1 MKRQRESVDEMT
13 GLDILRDLVSINTVN
28 PPGNERAAAVY
39 LKELL
44 EPVGFLCTVQEL
56 GDGRANFIAKLGR
69 EDGVELIFNGH
80 LDVVPAVGH
89 WDTNPFELCE
99 SGDGKKV
106 YGRGVCDMKGGVAAM
121 CRAALAIAR
130 AGGPERGMLKLL
142 FVADEEDANRG
153 TRAYLR
159 DIWDE
164 EMGDGDEESYSE
176 EHGRSKYG
184 VPGKYGRP
192 GKSAGCRPREVYA
205 VIGEP
210 TNLEVAVAHRGVARS
225 YVDIRGAA
233 RHAALPEDGHSSIE
247 KLPDVLRTISEVN
260 RELGKRTHPVLPPPG
275 ISITMVDA
283 YEKDNVVPGKVRLL
297 TDFRILP
304 DMGYGEAEEI
314 LRNALH
320 GAGIEHVEIRNH
332 FFMPGGEISPDDE
345 FVTCCCEIAGR
356 MEDRT
361 SEPQAFDAS
370 CEQCFLMEA
379 GMKAVIL
386 GPGSLEQAHTRN
398 EFLEVEQLERAAVI
412 YEEIAREILGG
423 GAFGINR
430 YVKKITTL

>member
-44 EPVGFLCTVQEL
+44 EPAGFLCRIQEL
-56 GDGRANFIAKLGR
+56 GDGRANFIAQLGR

-99 SGDGKKV
+99 SGDGKKA

-159 DIWDE
+159 DIWDV
-164 EMGDGDEESYSE
+164 EMGDGD
-176 EHGRSKYG
+176 
-184 VPGKYGRP
+184 
-192 GKSAGCRPREVYA
+192 GKSDPVYA

-345 FVTCCCEIAGR
+345 FVTRCCEIAGR
-356 MEDRT
+356 MGDRT
-361 SEPQAFDAS
+361 SEPQAFDES
-370 CEQCFLMEA
+370 CEQCFLMVA
-379 GMKAVIL
+379 GVKAVIL

-412 YEEIAREILGG
+412 YEEIAREILGV
-423 GAFGINR
+423 AH
-430 YVKKITTL
+430 LE

>member
-1 MKRQRESVDEMT
+1 MKRQIESVDEMT

-44 EPVGFLCTVQEL
+44 EPAGFLCTVQEL

-153 TRAYLR
+153 ARAYLR
-159 DIWDE
+159 DIWDA
-164 EMGDGDEESYSE
+164 EMGDGD
-176 EHGRSKYG
+176 
-184 VPGKYGRP
+184 
-192 GKSAGCRPREVYA
+192 GKSDPVYA

-247 KLPDVLRTISEVN
+247 KLPDVLRVISEVN

-332 FFMPGGEISPDDE
+332 FFMPGGEINPDDE
-345 FVTCCCEIAGR
+345 FVTRCCEIAGR

-361 SEPQAFDAS
+361 SKPQAFDAS

-412 YEEIAREILGG
+412 YEEITREILGVVCLES
-423 GAFGINR
+423 IDML
-430 YVKKITTL
+430 KK

>member
-1 MKRQRESVDEMT
+1 
-13 GLDILRDLVSINTVN
+13 
-28 PPGNERAAAVY
+28 
-39 LKELL
+39 
-44 EPVGFLCTVQEL
+44 
-56 GDGRANFIAKLGR
+56 
-69 EDGVELIFNGH
+69 
-80 LDVVPAVGH
+80 
-89 WDTNPFELCE
+89 
-99 SGDGKKV
+99 
-106 YGRGVCDMKGGVAAM
+106 M

-159 DIWDE
+159 DIWDV
-164 EMGDGDEESYSE
+164 EMGDGD
-176 EHGRSKYG
+176 
-184 VPGKYGRP
+184 
-192 GKSAGCRPREVYA
+192 GKSDPVYA

-345 FVTCCCEIAGR
+345 FVTRCCEIAGR
-356 MEDRT
+356 MGDRT

-379 GMKAVIL
+379 GVKAVIL

-412 YEEIAREILGG
+412 YEEIAREILGV
-423 GAFGINR
+423 AH
-430 YVKKITTL
+430 LE

>member
-1 MKRQRESVDEMT
+1 MDEMT

-44 EPVGFLCTVQEL
+44 EPAGFLCTVQEL
-56 GDGRANFIAKLGR
+56 GDGRANFIAQLGR
-69 EDGVELIFNGH
+69 EDGVELMFNGH

-159 DIWDE
+159 DIWDV
-164 EMGDGDEESYSE
+164 EMGDGDEESD
-176 EHGRSKYG
+176 
-184 VPGKYGRP
+184 P
-192 GKSAGCRPREVYA
+192 VYA

-320 GAGIEHVEIRNH
+320 GAGIEYVEIRNH

-345 FVTCCCEIAGR
+345 FVTRCCEIAGR
-356 MEDRT
+356 MGDRT

-398 EFLEVEQLERAAVI
+398 EFLELEQLERAAVI
-412 YEEIAREILGG
+412 YEEIAREILGV
-423 GAFGINR
+423 AR
-430 YVKKITTL
+430 LE

>member
-1 MKRQRESVDEMT
+1 
-13 GLDILRDLVSINTVN
+13 
-28 PPGNERAAAVY
+28 
-39 LKELL
+39 
-44 EPVGFLCTVQEL
+44 
-56 GDGRANFIAKLGR
+56 
-69 EDGVELIFNGH
+69 
-80 LDVVPAVGH
+80 
-89 WDTNPFELCE
+89 
-99 SGDGKKV
+99 
-106 YGRGVCDMKGGVAAM
+106 
-121 CRAALAIAR
+121 
-130 AGGPERGMLKLL
+130 MLKLL

-159 DIWDE
+159 DIWDV
-164 EMGDGDEESYSE
+164 EMGDGD
-176 EHGRSKYG
+176 
-184 VPGKYGRP
+184 
-192 GKSAGCRPREVYA
+192 GKSDPVYA

-283 YEKDNVVPGKVRLL
+283 YEKDNVVPGNVRLL

-345 FVTCCCEIAGR
+345 FVTRCCEIAGR
-356 MEDRT
+356 MGDRT

-379 GMKAVIL
+379 GVKAVIL

-412 YEEIAREILGG
+412 YEEIAREILGV
-423 GAFGINR
+423 AH
-430 YVKKITTL
+430 LE